1 MNNCIIDIIYPY
13 LKCCNLKVILIFA
26 ALLFPKYSYGI
37 IGKATVIDGDTI
49 EIGSSKIRLW
59 GIDAFESSQ
68 KCKDLSRFYSCG
80 SKAAW
85 ELDRLIGNKTTKCK
99 SKGKDRYQRT
109 LAICFSNNINLN
121 EAMVLSGWA
130 LAYSKYSSQY
140 EKFQLIAA
148 TKKRGAWSGSFVAPW
163 DFREKRNIEYSFFS
177 KSFVQNDFVPFE
189 SCKQARLHNVFKIR
203 KGDPRYSAK
212 LDRDNDGI
220 ACE

>member
-1 MNNCIIDIIYPY
+1 MNKYLINILYPY
-13 LKCCNLKVILIFA
+13 LKCCNLK
-26 ALLFPKYSYGI
+26 ALLFFAVLLLPTYSYGI

-49 EIGSSKIRLW
+49 EIRGSKIRLW
-59 GIDAFESSQ
+59 GIDAFESTQ
-68 KCKDLSRFYSCG
+68 KCKDYSRFYSCG

-85 ELDRLIGNKTTKCK
+85 ELDRLIGNKTTNCK

-140 EKFQLIAA
+140 EKHQLIAA
-148 TKKRGAWSGSFVAPW
+148 TNKRGAWSGSFVAPW
-163 DFREKRNIEYSFFS
+163 DFRSKRNIEYSIIS
-177 KSFVQNDFVPFE
+177 NSLLQDNVLPFE
-189 SCKQARLHNVFKIR
+189 SCKQARLHNGYTIR